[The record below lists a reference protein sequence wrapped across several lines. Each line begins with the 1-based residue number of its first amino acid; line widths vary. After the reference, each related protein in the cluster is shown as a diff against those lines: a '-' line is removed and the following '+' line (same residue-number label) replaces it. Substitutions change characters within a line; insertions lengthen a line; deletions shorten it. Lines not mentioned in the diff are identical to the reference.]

1 MSKFDRGME
10 MEEKNFATQVIE
22 TIKGN
27 AFIIRKILFNIDDC
41 VPKSDLEEAR
51 GKISQLEKIVGNQ
64 REELKRGQNS
74 LRQAQEK
81 ISKLGIELEKT
92 NTRLVQFKEKY
103 FEIEQAFSSYENLSD
118 STKFALEGVFGAGNS
133 PTNFLAGALQEGHLE
148 SLFDY
153 VANTLNSGNNLNE
166 IKTLLKLFDFSFAAV
181 NSGRREKIFTR
192 LEIHE
197 GDYFSGS
204 EMRKTSD
211 SPQSGTVKK
220 ILLVGYKYIR
230 TNKIVRPS
238 LVILG

>member
-166 IKTLLKLFDFSFAAV
+166 IKTLALLQSTVVGAKKFLLGS
-181 NSGRREKIFTR
+181 KFTR
-192 LEIHE
+192 ATT
-197 GDYFSGS
+197 FPA
-204 EMRKTSD
+204 RKCAKPLTVRNQA
-211 SPQSGTVKK
+211 QSKK
-220 ILLVGYKYIR
+220 FC
-230 TNKIVRPS
+230 S
-238 LVILG
+238 LVINIFAQTKLLDLR